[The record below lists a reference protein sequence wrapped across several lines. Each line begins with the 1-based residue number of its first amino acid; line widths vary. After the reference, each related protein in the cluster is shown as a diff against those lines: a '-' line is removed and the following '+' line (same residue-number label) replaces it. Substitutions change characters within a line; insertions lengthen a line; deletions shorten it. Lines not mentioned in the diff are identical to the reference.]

1 MVKKILYKSEKEY
14 IDMAKLRK
22 MLGSAES
29 PYIVSLMKLIET
41 QSKTTITKW
50 CVDYAEE
57 HILHIY
63 ENAYAEDL
71 RPRNALKASRE
82 YIEGKIK
89 LVDAKKLLREASA
102 AGREA
107 EGNPIAQAAARAVAQ
122 AAATINTSTNSLA
135 VAFYGSAAIAY
146 ARVGTTETTEVYEQI
161 AAEECGKME
170 EALRL
175 VAVENEEN
183 PAKINWNC

>member
-1 MVKKILYKSEKEY
+1 M
-14 IDMAKLRK
+14 DKLRK
-22 MLGSAES
+22 MLGSATS
-29 PYIVSLMKLIET
+29 PYIVSLMRLIET

-63 ENAYAEDL
+63 EGAYPEDF
-71 RPRNALKASRE
+71 RPRNALNASRD

-89 LVDAKKLLREASA
+89 LGDAKKFLREATA
-102 AGREA
+102 AAREA
-107 EGNPIAQAAARAVAQ
+107 EENPIAQAAARAVAQ
-122 AAATINTSTNSLA
+122 AAASINTLTNSLA
-135 VAFYGSAAIAY
+135 LAFYGSAAIAY
-146 ARVGTTETTEVYEQI
+146 ARVGISEESDVYDQI
-161 AAEECGKME
+161 AAEECNKME

-175 VAVENEEN
+175 IAVENEEN